1 MSSVELPNAIDVSPT
16 QSPDAADSS
25 QLRQR
30 FFRHNAEDSLPVAF
44 THERIYILPTRRG
57 WLFLLSLLVM
67 LVTSMNYA
75 LGLGYAL
82 SFLLC
87 GLFSSALLATYRNL
101 AGTLFKNVY
110 TGSTTVGEDVTFSL
124 TIVNPSKQPTRMLR
138 IKNSTGQETLVETI
152 TGGQSVDAKLKV
164 PALKRGWMS
173 SGRLTFTSEYPLGLW
188 YSWGYAH
195 VPCHTLVFPS
205 VEKDAPPI
213 PAGNT
218 KHTADDIGESIGRE
232 LASSSGDP
240 SAIREYRP
248 GDNIVAIDWKAS
260 ARGQGLHTREF
271 SEQEEPDKVWLTWDQ
286 TSDLTD
292 VELRLSRL
300 TAWVH
305 RCSES
310 GREWNL
316 ELPGSATNQ
325 GNALNPE
332 SHKSGSSAGTD
343 RPGKRGDQLQQ
354 SLEMLAMFGVTA
366 PAPVN
371 QRHADKK
378 AGKRSA

>member
-1 MSSVELPNAIDVSPT
+1 MPSAQLSAAAEVSPT
-16 QSPDAADSS
+16 TEQPATDAS

-30 FFRHNAEDSLPVAF
+30 FFRHKAEDSLPLTF
-44 THERIYILPTRRG
+44 SHERIYILPTRRG

-101 AGTLFKNVY
+101 AGTRFEDVH
-110 TGSTTVGEDVTFSL
+110 TSSATVGEEVEFSL
-124 TIVNPSKQPTRMLR
+124 TIKNPSKQTLRMLR
-138 IKNSTGQETLVETI
+138 IKNSTGQDTLIETI
-152 TGGQSVDAKLKV
+152 AGGQTSNASLKV
-164 PALKRGWMS
+164 PALKRGWMG

-195 VPCHTLVFPS
+195 VPCHALVYPS
-205 VEKDAPPI
+205 AEVDAPALP
-213 PAGNT
+213 PVPKGKQSATDLSAPSGP
-218 KHTADDIGESIGRE
+218 E

-271 SEQEEPDKVWLTWDQ
+271 SEQDEPDNIQLTWDQ
-286 TSDLTD
+286 TSELSD
-292 VELRLSRL
+292 VESRLSRL
-300 TAWVH
+300 TAWVQICAENGH
-305 RCSES
+305 DWS
-310 GREWNL
+310 L
-316 ELPGSATNQ
+316 ELPGDSNNQSDSTDLKNDNATSQ
-325 GNALNPE
+325 GA
-332 SHKSGSSAGTD
+332 
-343 RPGKRGDQLQQ
+343 QLQK
-354 SLEMLAMFGVTA
+354 SLERLAVYGLAA
-366 PAPVN
+366 PGNPSIAT
-371 QRHADKK
+371 QHKGDKQP
-378 AGKRSA
+378 GDRSA